1 MINKYN
7 NLKTKTKGENNMDCM
22 EALKTRRSVKKF
34 TDKQISDDDLRE
46 ILDAAC
52 NAPSG
57 MNLQSPKIIVI
68 QRKDIIER
76 FSKWN
81 LSCFPDEI
89 QEKLGDIDPF
99 YNAPTLLIV
108 LADKNV
114 PTCVEDASLT
124 IGNILNAATALDIGS
139 CWIHRAREEFD
150 SVQAKELLKVWGL
163 SEDYIGVGHVLL
175 GYPAD
180 DYEVPKKIIKEDYVL
195 FADELL

>member
-1 MINKYN
+1 
-7 NLKTKTKGENNMDCM
+7 MDCI

-34 TDKQISDDDLRE
+34 SDKQINDDDLKQ
-46 ILDAAC
+46 ILEAAC

-57 MNLQSPKIIVI
+57 MGLQSPKIIVI

-81 LSCFPDEI
+81 LSYYPDDI
-89 QEKLGDIDPF
+89 KDKLDDYDPL
-99 YNAPTLLIV
+99 YNAPTLIIV
-108 LADKNV
+108 LADKNI

-124 IGNILNAATALDIGS
+124 IGNILNAATGLGVGS

-150 SVQAKELLKVWGL
+150 SIQAKELLKVWGL
-163 SEDYIGVGHVLL
+163 SEDYIGVGHVVL

-180 DYEVPKKIIKEDYVL
+180 DYEVPKKSIKEDYVL
-195 FADELL
+195 YADELI